1 MATFGE
7 VVDEARQ
14 RARRLSELTP
24 GAPGKPLVESLVLAI
39 GRVGVALEQ
48 DPALRTRPE
57 LAALVD
63 DLQSAVR
70 RAAGYLASY
79 PSDIV
84 LDYARVWD
92 GGELEQAS
100 WLRSALQFFVE
111 LIRGT
116 AAEAEL
122 SDLPESL
129 VDLDEHLRRWAD
141 REGGA
146 PRAEPGVPRS
156 HWWWSFPA
164 A

>member
-1 MATFGE
+1 MATFAE
-7 VVDEARQ
+7 LVDEARR
-14 RARRLSELTP
+14 RARRLAELAP
-24 GAPGKPLVESLVLAI
+24 GAPGKPLVESLVLAV

-48 DPALRTRPE
+48 EPALRSRAE

-70 RAAGYLASY
+70 RGAGYLASY

-111 LIRGT
+111 LVRGT
-116 AAEAEL
+116 A
-122 SDLPESL
+122 
-129 VDLDEHLRRWAD
+129 
-141 REGGA
+141 
-146 PRAEPGVPRS
+146 
-156 HWWWSFPA
+156 
-164 A
+164 